1 MNEAVSIFIAVGQNV
16 YVCINVYVPFLI
28 VMFYEQ

>member
-1 MNEAVSIFIAVGQNV
+1 MNEAVSIFIAVGENV
-16 YVCINVYVPFLI
+16 YVFINVYVPFLI